1 MSKYITY
8 SIRRLDI
15 KINRRHR
22 VMINY
27 FSSKFKLY
35 KLLKLENFF
44 KSKSNLNSFCYK
56 LSIKLNIKEKK
67 VSFYTLLDLI

>member
-22 VMINY
+22 VICLIKNLNYIN
-27 FSSKFKLY
+27 SS
-35 KLLKLENFF
+35 LKLENFLILENYKI
-44 KSKSNLNSFCYK
+44 KSK
-56 LSIKLNIKEKK
+56 
-67 VSFYTLLDLI
+67 LISL